1 MPISYGS
8 FEKQMKLLPIVMH
21 ADGRVSVT
29 VRIGYMEDGTLM
41 SASEQTYDL
50 EAGVVST
57 LLDVPGRAGVTRRE
71 DLAYAI
77 YVHLVTSG
85 AIKAGT
91 IS

>member
-41 SASEQTYDL
+41 CASTRTYDL
-50 EAGVVST
+50 EAAVVSG
-57 LLDVPGRAGVTRRE
+57 LLDVPGRVGATRRE
-71 DLAYAI
+71 DLSYAI
-77 YVHLVTSG
+77 YAHLVASG

>member
-29 VRIGYMEDGTLM
+29 VRIGYMEGNSLM
-41 SASEQTYDL
+41 SASEQTHVL
-50 EAGVVST
+50 ESDVVNS
-57 LLDVPGRAGVTRRE
+57 LLDVPSLPSMTRRE

-77 YVHLVTSG
+77 YAHLVTSG
-85 AIKAGT
+85 AI
-91 IS
+91 

>member
-21 ADGRVSVT
+21 ADGRVTVT
-29 VRIGYMEDGTLM
+29 VRIGYMEDGSLL
-41 SASEQTYDL
+41 SASEQNYEL
-50 EAGVVST
+50 SAEVVSA
-57 LLDVPGRAGVTRRE
+57 LLDVPGRPGTTRRD

-85 AIKAGT
+85 AIKPGT

>member
-21 ADGRVSVT
+21 ADGRVTVT
-29 VRIGYMEDGTLM
+29 VRIGYMEDGNLL
-41 SASEQTYDL
+41 SASEQNYEISAED
-50 EAGVVST
+50 VST
-57 LLDVPGRAGVTRRE
+57 LLDVPARAGATRRD

-85 AIKAGT
+85 LIKPGK

>member
-8 FEKQMKLLPIVMH
+8 FEKQMRLLPIVMH

-41 SASEQTYDL
+41 SASEQVYEL
-50 EAGVVST
+50 EATAVST
-57 LLDVPGRAGVTRRE
+57 LLDIPARPGVSRRD
-71 DLAYAI
+71 DLAYAL